1 VENPIQPEPYQAQMA
16 IGLGLLDEKASFEKR
31 LTGMRTKVLILFG
44 AHDKVVPPAN
54 ADLLAEQ
61 IPHSEVHI
69 LPDAGHFF
77 PIEKPEEANEVIIEF
92 LQK

>member
-1 VENPIQPEPYQAQMA
+1 
-16 IGLGLLDEKASFEKR
+16 
-31 LTGMRTKVLILFG
+31 
-44 AHDKVVPPAN
+44 VPPAN

-77 PIEKPEEANEVIIEF
+77 PIEKPEEANEVIIDF